1 MVIEQMSRQEKWC
14 LLETLWEDVSSG
26 DADVASPAWHFD
38 ELRATE
44 RRVAAG
50 EEKSL
55 PWEIAKNLLRSR
67 VA

>member
-1 MVIEQMSRQEKWC
+1 MSQREKWC
-14 LLETLWEDVSSG
+14 LLETLWEDVSSS

-38 ELRATE
+38 ELRAIE
-44 RRVAAG
+44 RRVATG
-50 EEKSL
+50 KEKSL